1 MIFDCPDNN
10 GLPVL
15 AGNKIFD
22 EFEFFELTQVMRQ
35 KGDKLFIDA
44 LNSLARNEMT
54 EEQIALFN
62 TRRVKENEVPNDAI
76 RLHYYN
82 EFVEEF
88 NNEKIDKHPSNL
100 FESTATY
107 NFNSKLNTN
116 SRSYINLLNNCK
128 TKNLMT
134 VEVYFTI

>member
-44 LNSLARNEMT
+44 LNSLDRN
-54 EEQIALFN
+54 
-62 TRRVKENEVPNDAI
+62 
-76 RLHYYN
+76 
-82 EFVEEF
+82 
-88 NNEKIDKHPSNL
+88 
-100 FESTATY
+100 
-107 NFNSKLNTN
+107 
-116 SRSYINLLNNCK
+116 
-128 TKNLMT
+128 
-134 VEVYFTI
+134 